1 MMTGTYNSV
10 FVALS
15 VIVAILASFAALDL
29 AGRVRSESGATR
41 LGWIAGGAA
50 VMGLGIWSMHFIA
63 MLAFHLPTPISYDLK
78 LMLLSMVV
86 AIAASLLALIV
97 VNRPSLRA
105 SSLLPAGILMG
116 GAIAGMHYIGMAS
129 MRADVDIGYDW
140 PIVLASIV
148 IAILA
153 SIVALWLAF
162 TFRADTSAR
171 GTMLKMLS
179 AAAMGLAIAG
189 MHYTA
194 MAAARFAPHRH
205 ALSGEQYILAS
216 GELGRAVFVSAMLI
230 IVLALIGA
238 VIDRRMQRQAATAAR
253 LGAEAVA
260 LGKSEQQYR
269 LLFESNPNP
278 MWVHESITGA
288 FLAVNTAAV
297 ATYGYTREEF
307 LTMALGDVTVSPST
321 TNGNGT
327 RSHPGGNG
335 ATEALHRKK
344 SGAQMTVAVSS
355 QEIVFDGR
363 AALLTLAVDVTDRE
377 RAIEALRAEEKRYRD
392 LFEHIPIGLYS
403 STPDGRLVD
412 ANPEMVA
419 MLGYANQK
427 ALLEVPTPELYADP
441 QDRLRWSE
449 KMGRNGF
456 VKDFDVR
463 LRRRDG
469 SIIWARDTTRAAV
482 DARGA
487 VVLYEGVLKDITEAM
502 EAERR
507 LEASE
512 GQLRQ
517 VLKMEAV
524 GQLAGGIA
532 HDFNNLLTVI
542 MSYAQMLLAAVKP
555 DDPNRQDVQEIISAA
570 DRAAGLTRQLLA
582 FSRKQVMQPRVVNV
596 NRIVQDLEGMFAR
609 LIGEDIELQTVLDS
623 DVARINADPGQ
634 LEQILMNLVVNARDA
649 MPNGGRLT
657 ITTGNSSL
665 CAASAGGALGAA
677 DGAYVVLTVTDTGH
691 GMTKEIQQRLFDPF
705 FTTKEK
711 GRGTGLGLSTVYGI
725 VKQSGGE
732 ICVCSEVGRGTSF
745 KVYFPHYIGASDP
758 AVPIDVYVAD
768 IPPGSETVLLVEDDA
783 NLRALAV
790 RVLKSCGYDVLVAP
804 GGWEALAIAAD
815 TERVIEVVVTDL
827 VMPEITGRELVEQL
841 LISRPGMS
849 FLLMSGYTDDEV
861 VRRGVLQG
869 ETPFLQKPFT
879 PGQLARKV
887 REVLDRGV
895 TRS

>member
-10 FVALS
+10 FVTLS
-15 VIVAILASFAALDL
+15 VVVAILASFAALDL

-50 VMGLGIWSMHFIA
+50 VMGLGIWSMHFVG
-63 MLAFHLPTPISYDLK
+63 MLAFHLPTPIRYDVP
-78 LMLLSMVV
+78 LMLLSMAV

-97 VNRPSLRA
+97 VNRPSLTA
-105 SSLLPAGILMG
+105 SSLLPAGFLMG

-129 MRADVDIGYDW
+129 MRADVDLSYDW
-140 PIVLASIV
+140 SIVIASVV

-153 SIVALWLAF
+153 SLVALWLAF
-162 TFRADTSAR
+162 TFRADTSVR
-171 GTMLKMLS
+171 GTVLKVLS
-179 AAAMGLAIAG
+179 AGAMGFAIAG

-194 MAAARFAPHRH
+194 MAAARFVPHRH
-205 ALSGEQYILAS
+205 APSGEQYILAS

-238 VIDRRMQRQAATAAR
+238 VIDRRMQKQQAVAAR
-253 LGAEAVA
+253 LGAEAVQ

-278 MWVHESITGA
+278 MWVHESGTGA

-297 ATYGYTREEF
+297 ATYGFSREEF
-307 LTMALGDVTVSPST
+307 LTMTVADLTVSRPVGTKGGGASHSRAGTSST
-321 TNGNGT
+321 EG
-327 RSHPGGNG
+327 
-335 ATEALHRKK
+335 LHRKK
-344 SGAQMTVAVSS
+344 SGVEMTVVVSS
-355 QEIVFDGR
+355 QAIVFDGR

-377 RAIEALRAEEKRYRD
+377 RAVEALRTEEKRYRD

-419 MLGYANQK
+419 MLGYDDRE
-427 ALLEVPTPELYADP
+427 ALLRVPAPELYADP

-449 KMGRNGF
+449 KMSAQGF

-469 SIIWARDTTRAAV
+469 SLIWARDTTRAAV
-482 DARGA
+482 DASGG
-487 VVLYEGVLKDITEAM
+487 VVLYEGVLKDITEAL

-507 LEASE
+507 LEVSE
-512 GQLRQ
+512 AQLRQ

-532 HDFNNLLTVI
+532 HDFNNILTVI
-542 MSYAQMLLAAVKP
+542 MSYGQMLLGAVKP
-555 DDPNRQDVQEIISAA
+555 DDPNRQDVQEIITAA
-570 DRAAGLTRQLLA
+570 DSAAGLTRQLLA
-582 FSRKQVMQPRVVNV
+582 FSRKQVLQPRVMNV
-596 NRIVQDLEGMFAR
+596 NSTVRGLEGMLGR
-609 LIGEDIELQTVLDS
+609 LIGEDIELQTVLDPQ
-623 DVARINADPGQ
+623 VVRINADPGQ

-649 MPNGGRLT
+649 MPTGGRLT
-657 ITTGNSSL
+657 ITTSNSSL
-665 CAASAGGALGAA
+665 CSASAGGVLGAA
-677 DGAYVVLTVTDTGH
+677 DGAYVMLTVTDTGI
-691 GMTKEIQQRLFDPF
+691 GMSPEIQQRLFDPF

-745 KVYFPHYIGASDP
+745 KVYFPRYDGESEVSLAADVQ
-758 AVPIDVYVAD
+758 AVD

-783 NLRALAV
+783 NLRALAM
-790 RVLKSCGYDVLVAP
+790 RVLRSCGYDVLVAP

-815 TERVIEVVVTDL
+815 TEQQIEVVVTDV
-827 VMPEITGRELVEQL
+827 VMPEMTGRELVERL
-841 LISRPGMS
+841 LVSRPEMN
-849 FLLMSGYTDDEV
+849 FLLMSGYTDDDV

-869 ETPFLQKPFT
+869 ETPFLPKPFT

-895 TRS
+895 N